1 MKVLGTIL
9 IAITGLVAQMNV
21 APAATRADV
30 FRGATS
36 QPVAKSTKTNVARGA
51 VSQNNVKSR
60 VANASSTAEVPSNVA
75 SRTVGKNTL
84 VPIRIATDNV
94 AQSGVKA
101 RATNV
106 QSRTSTPKTSTATTR
121 RSVANRTTLGRVGQ
135 LQPSA
140 FNKPTNVSGDNY
152 VQMVMPSEL
161 RNSARISD
169 YISLSGVGNGVVLFK
184 KTGGALPNL
193 QTFFKNFVIKGAYS
207 DPDYTTQVI
216 DREGAIVG
224 GTVPGTIYVKLGGED
239 EQLIQMLADMNILAE
254 VRDINDDAAVV
265 YDMEHDVCL
274 FFKFETSG
282 NDITDV
288 YPVGMTGAENN
299 EGSCDTTA
307 AQVSQM
313 TRINN

>member
-51 VSQNNVKSR
+51 VSQNDVKSR
-60 VANASSTAEVPSNVA
+60 TA
-75 SRTVGKNTL
+75 GKNTL
-84 VPIRIATDNV
+84 VPVRMVTERNV
-94 AQSGVKA
+94 VAPTNVTA

-106 QSRTSTPKTSTATTR
+106 QSRTVAPKTSTATTR

-135 LQPSA
+135 LQPSKG
-140 FNKPTNVSGDNY
+140 FKEPTNVSGDDY
-152 VQMVMPSEL
+152 VKMVIPSEL
-161 RNSARISD
+161 RNTARISD
-169 YISLSGVGNGVVLFK
+169 YIRLSKQGGDFMLFK
-184 KTGGALPNL
+184 KTNGALPNL

-224 GTVPGTIYVKLGGED
+224 GTVPGTIYIKLGGED
-239 EQLIQMLADMNILAE
+239 EQLVSMLADENILAE

-282 NDITDV
+282 DNITRV
-288 YPVGMTGAENN
+288 YPVGLADATNN

-313 TRINN
+313 TEISG